1 MENITTTPNQKIE
14 SLRKS
19 VAESVVR
26 QYGAERDYAKELNA
40 MFGFAWYKVEANDIA
55 DNAKPVHAEKKALY
69 AELKVAKHSNP
80 STIWARVRKLG
91 LEEAQKGAL
100 FGEVMPVEKPK
111 GEEGEEAQGSGNAH
125 HARSPRTRNLEELA
139 SLYLFNARQDT
150 LDADVKEAQKYIIQA
165 LKALNYKFDLAK

>member
-125 HARSPRTRNLEELA
+125 HARSPRTRNLEELSA
-139 SLYLFNARQDT
+139 LYLFNARQDT

>member
-1 MENITTTPNQKIE
+1 MENLNT
-14 SLRKS
+14 LRKS

-26 QYGAERDYAKELNA
+26 QYGVERDYAKALNDT
-40 MFGFAWYKVEANDIA
+40 FGFAWYKVEAQDIS
-55 DNAKPVHAEKKALY
+55 DTAKPVHAEKKALY

-91 LEEAQKGAL
+91 FEEAQNASL
-100 FGEVMPVEKPK
+100 FGEVKPEPK
-111 GEEGEEAQGSGNAH
+111 AEGEASEAEGSGNAN

-139 SLYLFNARQDT
+139 TLYQFNARQET
-150 LDADVKEAQKYIIQA
+150 LDNDVREAQKYIIQA

>member
-26 QYGAERDYAKELNA
+26 QYGAEREYAKELNA

-91 LEEAQKGAL
+91 LEEAQESAL
-100 FGEVMPVEKPK
+100 FGEVKPQPVAK

-125 HARSPRTRNLEELA
+125 HARSPRTRNLEELSA
-139 SLYLFNARQDT
+139 LYLFNARQDT
-150 LDADVKEAQKYIIQA
+150 LDADVREAQKFIIQA